1 MKSELIF
8 LVLAVSAGTAFAD
21 IAILSPTNGET
32 VVQLRP
38 VQRKFALESRAE
50 REKYFDDAQASKAL
64 RADGTKPQPV
74 VCTWQGTAT
83 NYAVVLRRLPDG
95 KVFHASAVPT
105 NVLRMDSLEIGR
117 DWQLSVTAG
126 GESAKVR
133 FRTEDLT
140 PRLLKFNGTANCRDI
155 GGYRGLGG
163 RRIRQGLVFRTEGL
177 NSNAPVEYYSNKEI
191 LAFEKAGKLEKMGKR
206 GAHLHERLKKGKKLN
221 ERPSRNGLVKREKY
235 APGARRLSE
244 TEIARLLA
252 VYGIRSDIDL
262 RNDSE
267 CYGMRGSPLGASV
280 IWFHYPYTPYA
291 ATFGEKGLEA
301 NRNVFRVFLDKR
313 NYPIDFHC
321 IGGTD
326 RTGTFAYL
334 LNGLLGVEEE
344 ELIRDYEMSFIGSA
358 GVDKRHYGWLM
369 SLVKAVRELPGKTL
383 ADKIWGYYLS
393 LGYTA
398 EQLTELRERLLEPKK

>member
-8 LVLAVSAGTAFAD
+8 LVLAVSVGTAFAD

-64 RADGTKPQPV
+64 HADGTKPQPV

-95 KVFHASAVPT
+95 KVFHASAVST
-105 NVLRMDSLEIGR
+105 NVLRLDSLEIGR

-191 LAFEKAGKLEKMGKR
+191 LAFENAGQLEKMGKR
-206 GAHLHERLKKGKKLN
+206 GLRLHERLKKGKKLN

-235 APGARRLSE
+235 APGERRLSE

-267 CYGMRGSPLGASV
+267 CYGMKGSPLGASV
-280 IWFHYPYTPYA
+280 TWFHCPYTPYA
-291 ATFGEKGLEA
+291 ETFGEKGLEA
-301 NRNVFRVFLDKR
+301 NRNVFSVFLDKR

-321 IGGTD
+321 IGGAD
-326 RTGTFAYL
+326 RTGTVAML
-334 LNGLLGVEEE
+334 LEALLGVGEDD
-344 ELIRDYEMSFIGSA
+344 LWRDYLTTGFSGVVSDADHKKKFASA
-358 GVDKRHYGWLM
+358 VARLK
-369 SLVKAVRELPGKTL
+369 EFPGDTL
-383 ADKIWGYYLS
+383 AEKAAAFFRTIGYSDKDI
-393 LGYTA
+393 A
-398 EQLTELRERLLEPKK
+398 FLRNHLLEPLP

>member
-8 LVLAVSAGTAFAD
+8 LVLAVSAGTAFAGMS
-21 IAILSPTNGET
+21 ILSPTNGET

-50 REKYFDDAQASKAL
+50 REKCFDDAQASKSL

-95 KVFHASAVPT
+95 KVFYASAVPT
-105 NVLRMDSLEIGR
+105 NVLHLDSLEVGR

-221 ERPSRNGLVKREKY
+221 ERPSRNRLVKREKY
-235 APGARRLSE
+235 APGARRLTE

-267 CYGMRGSPLGASV
+267 CYGMKGSPLGASV
-280 IWFHYPYTPYA
+280 TWFHYPYTPYA

-301 NRNVFRVFLDKR
+301 NRNVFRVFLDKG

-321 IGGTD
+321 IGGAD
-326 RTGTFAYL
+326 RTGTVAML
-334 LNGLLGVEEE
+334 LEALLGVCEDD
-344 ELIRDYEMSFIGSA
+344 LWRDYLTTGFSGVVSDADHKKKFASAVARLKEFPGDTLDEKAAAFFRTIGYSDEDIA
-358 GVDKRHYGWLM
+358 F
-369 SLVKAVRELPGKTL
+369 
-383 ADKIWGYYLS
+383 
-393 LGYTA
+393 
-398 EQLTELRERLLEPKK
+398 LRNHLLEPLP

>member
-8 LVLAVSAGTAFAD
+8 LVLAVSVGTAFAD

-95 KVFHASAVPT
+95 KVFHASAVST
-105 NVLRMDSLEIGR
+105 NVLRLDSLEIGR

-191 LAFEKAGKLEKMGKR
+191 LAFENAGKLEKMGKR
-206 GAHLHERLKKGKKLN
+206 GLRLHERLKKGKKLN

-235 APGARRLSE
+235 APGERRLSE

-267 CYGMRGSPLGASV
+267 CYGMKGSPLGPSV
-280 IWFHYPYTPYA
+280 TWFHCPYTPYA
-291 ATFGEKGLEA
+291 ETFGEEARKA
-301 NRNVFRVFLDKR
+301 NRKVFGVFLDKR

-321 IGGTD
+321 IGGAD
-326 RTGTFAYL
+326 RTGTVAML
-334 LNGLLGVEEE
+334 LEALLGVGEDD
-344 ELIRDYEMSFIGSA
+344 LWRDYLTTGFSGVVSDADHKKKFASA
-358 GVDKRHYGWLM
+358 VARLK
-369 SLVKAVRELPGKTL
+369 EFPGDTL
-383 ADKIWGYYLS
+383 AEKAAAFFRTIGYSDKDI
-393 LGYTA
+393 A
-398 EQLTELRERLLEPKK
+398 FLRNHLLEPLP